1 MENLRPWKGR
11 GADKAGHQAYENWSG
26 LGNGQK
32 VQKVAKMTPVL
43 RIAALTIA
51 HASLCVF
58 ALGGCTMFVCH
69 PVTVTVVNKKELARL
84 ETVPGAI
91 RTSETGR
98 LEEDVRQSTTVR
110 EYWVQ
115 ARDSV
120 WHRVSAEQFR
130 AAEIDRALEL
140 CE

>member
-1 MENLRPWKGR
+1 MT
-11 GADKAGHQAYENWSG
+11 
-26 LGNGQK
+26 LG
-32 VQKVAKMTPVL
+32 V
-43 RIAALTIA
+43 AALAITCT
-51 HASLCVF
+51 SLCVF
-58 ALGGCTMFVCH
+58 TLAGCTVFVCR
-69 PVTVTVVNKKELARL
+69 PVTVTVANKKELARL

-98 LEEDVRQSTTVR
+98 LQEDVRQSMTVR

-115 ARDSV
+115 AREGA

-130 AAEIDRALEL
+130 AAEIGRSLEI